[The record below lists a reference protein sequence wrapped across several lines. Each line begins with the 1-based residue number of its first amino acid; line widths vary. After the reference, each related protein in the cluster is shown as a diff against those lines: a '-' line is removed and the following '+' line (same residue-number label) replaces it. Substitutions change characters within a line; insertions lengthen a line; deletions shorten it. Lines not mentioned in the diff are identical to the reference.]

1 MISIQE
7 SIVILFVLLLFF
19 DINDILKMLK
29 FFFKLKKKIK
39 YEVYEDAGVKE
50 YWIVDPIRET
60 VQVHVWKDGTYI
72 PQRTLVPD
80 DMLNSTVLTGFSF
93 SLSKIFPAAGRE
105 GE

>member
-1 MISIQE
+1 M
-7 SIVILFVLLLFF
+7 
-19 DINDILKMLK
+19 
-29 FFFKLKKKIK
+29 KIK
-39 YEVYEDAGVKE
+39 YEVYEEAGVKE

-93 SLSKIFPAAGRE
+93 SLSKIFPATDRE
-105 GE
+105 RE